1 MTLFRSLRHDLS
13 LSYTTMTVG
22 KISRMNKKKRCA
34 ISYINESNSK
44 REPVFDI
51 SHLMTTLKD
60 SITQVL
66 QPRINPKRLL
76 RRFHIDDLNIVI
88 QKKLLLFKSFM
99 VSRRRVVI
107 SIPFTRLS
115 HVVVIT
121 LSDLAGHC
129 SFLFLSISYLE
140 SDFMNLRLYAL
151 SGITLS
157 IIFQYYRERPLWIP
171 IRWNTLFLAINCM
184 MILYLLK
191 DFNDA
196 DNITDEQKEIYNMFQ
211 RKGMNK
217 VDFLHLMNLATRVE
231 AKKGEVL
238 ISDKEKNTRVYFI
251 KEGQLVVRLNGTDV
265 RNLHSNQFAGL
276 MTFITWMQG
285 QELVDMHKSSV
296 EKRWEK
302 IQHDLF
308 AETTP
313 FIAFV
318 MDTMHLHRDH
328 RHGNGTHRDHHEE
341 NLGGK
346 SDRCDDNHQQQHV
359 SISGD
364 NDSTVTTTMP
374 SEKTPII
381 DSSASSSSSSSS
393 SSNGQGVGDNS
404 WYWYLNP
411 LDVTSFLYSLL
422 PLSSPSPSP
431 PSLSTDT
438 TTHQHHHHHHS
449 SSTDLHQHHSSSTD
463 SPIVHKGY
471 ADVICVQDSILY
483 HWSFDSIHDLTIK
496 YPSLGQRTV
505 HIKLHSIMTCLLEP
519 HLSPIQHSL
528 GRPIM

>member
-1 MTLFRSLRHDLS
+1 MTL
-13 LSYTTMTVG
+13 G
-22 KISRMNKKKRCA
+22 KMSRMNKKQCA

-44 REPVFDI
+44 RDTVFGI
-51 SHLMTTLKD
+51 AHLMTTLKR
-60 SITQVL
+60 SLQSL
-66 QPRINPKRLL
+66 QPMIYSQRLL
-76 RRFHIDDLNIVI
+76 RRFHIDDLNIIV
-88 QKKLLLFKSFM
+88 QKKLLLFNSFM

-107 SIPFTRLS
+107 SIPFTRRS
-115 HVVVIT
+115 HVVVIN

-129 SFLFLSISYLE
+129 SFLFLSLSYLE

-157 IIFQYYRERPLWIP
+157 IIFQYYREKPLWIP
-171 IRWNTLFLAINCM
+171 IRWNTLFLTINCM

-231 AKKGEVL
+231 AKKGQVL
-238 ISDKEKNTRVYFI
+238 ISEKKKNTRVYFI

-265 RNLHSNQFAGL
+265 RNLHCNQFAGL
-276 MTFITWMQG
+276 MTFISWMEG

-296 EKRWEK
+296 EKQWER

-308 AETTP
+308 AETMP

-318 MDTMHLHRDH
+318 MDSIHLHRDH
-328 RHGNGTHRDHHEE
+328 RHDSGSHGDNHGEHHGEE
-341 NLGGK
+341 LRGGK
-346 SDRCDDNHQQQHV
+346 SDRSDDNHHQQHV

-364 NDSTVTTTMP
+364 HDGTVT

-381 DSSASSSSSSSS
+381 DS
-393 SSNGQGVGDNS
+393 
-404 WYWYLNP
+404 WYWFLNP
-411 LDVTSFLYSLL
+411 LDDVTSFLYSLL
-422 PLSSPSPSP
+422 PLSSSSSSSSQP
-431 PSLSTDT
+431 PSEATSSASKQTDPSIIDQ
-438 TTHQHHHHHHS
+438 HQHHGS
-449 SSTDLHQHHSSSTD
+449 SDST
-463 SPIVHKGY
+463 IVHKGY

-483 HWSFDSIHDLTIK
+483 YWSFDSIHDLIIK
-496 YPSLGQRTV
+496 YPSLGQHTICIYTFYHDPRTRT
-505 HIKLHSIMTCLLEP
+505 SLLYYKA
-519 HLSPIQHSL
+519 LI
-528 GRPIM
+528 